1 MTESVVFD
9 DTNSDL
15 QSTIQSVLPNN
26 NPHDNSSIS
35 LLTKQPDAIH
45 QNQVIEYNN
54 NRSFQDLL

>member
-35 LLTKQPDAIH
+35 LLTKQPDSI
-45 QNQVIEYNN
+45 QLNQVIVPYADIGA
-54 NRSFQDLL
+54 SL